1 MVLAR
6 SSCCLAYSMTRI
18 VDEQRCCIPGRIAHE
33 EPTLTLPKGHQVKNI
48 KKFAVA
54 LAVSAIG
61 FGLVPAGTSFA
72 KGGGGGSTAPAP
84 TQPSGGGT
92 VAGPCGQMTS
102 ISVGNVTL
110 SASGSGYTASPLQV
124 RGTVFNCSIYL
135 QQYYIVFDEPG
146 NTNASC
152 RANFALF
159 GVLIINSGGSQS
171 WSKSGSISPSGVT
184 STAGCVGTHTLRATL
199 YDRSFGLVQGTAF
212 LTYTVSA

>member
-1 MVLAR
+1 M
-6 SSCCLAYSMTRI
+6 
-18 VDEQRCCIPGRIAHE
+18 AHE

-61 FGLVPAGTSFA
+61 FGFVPAGTSFA
-72 KGGGGGSTAPAP
+72 SHGGSGGGTSSP
-84 TQPSGGGT
+84 TTTTTTSSSSSGGT
-92 VAGPCGQMTS
+92 VAGPCGRMTA
-102 ISVGNVTL
+102 ISVGNVKLTP
-110 SASGSGYTASPLQV
+110 SGSGYTASQLTA

-146 NTNASC
+146 NTNVNC

-171 WSKSGSISPSGVT
+171 WTKSGSISPSGVT

-199 YDRSFGLVQGTAF
+199 YDRSFGLVQSTNY
-212 LTYTVSA
+212 LTYTVSL

>member
-1 MVLAR
+1 
-6 SSCCLAYSMTRI
+6 
-18 VDEQRCCIPGRIAHE
+18 
-33 EPTLTLPKGHQVKNI
+33 
-48 KKFAVA
+48 
-54 LAVSAIG
+54 
-61 FGLVPAGTSFA
+61 
-72 KGGGGGSTAPAP
+72 
-84 TQPSGGGT
+84 

-146 NTNASC
+146 NTNVNC